1 MDNNNN
7 EDQIQSQFLPKT
19 VRDGEKNTENILTR
33 QPDQVQATGM
43 NLSFL
48 YLLPVNAK
56 ELALFGNL
64 SQFPL
69 GGKLSF
75 KMMAFNAVQDRTE
88 TLVKGAN
95 IVKDL

>member
-1 MDNNNN
+1 M
-7 EDQIQSQFLPKT
+7 Q
-19 VRDGEKNTENILTR
+19 
-33 QPDQVQATGM
+33 
-43 NLSFL
+43 
-48 YLLPVNAK
+48 K
-56 ELALFGNL
+56 ELAMFGNL

-75 KMMAFNAVQDRTE
+75 KMMAFNAVQNLTE